1 MKRFTD
7 ILCVLTKPESSRAT
21 LSRAVTLAENNQAK
35 LTVIMVARHVSI
47 GMGMPEGGPIS
58 ADLQAAA
65 VNACEQ
71 QLEQSIAAFLP
82 RAEIKTK
89 VLVGVPFMEI
99 IREVLSNRHDLVIKV
114 CESVEWLHQRFGS
127 EDMHLL
133 RKCPCPV
140 WLIRPSAPKTYRRI
154 LAAVDVHDG
163 DPEDESESRRL
174 LNLQLIELA
183 ASMAIADFA
192 ELHVVHAWQAIGESE
207 MRGSFMRVPEEKVNA
222 YVEQVRLQREA
233 NIEKLMLQAAGNLDE
248 GALDYLKPEVCL
260 LKGWARK
267 VIPVLAKQIEA
278 DLVVM
283 GTVARTGVPGFI
295 MGNTAESILS
305 QLECSVLAIKPTA
318 FVTPVKLR

>member
-1 MKRFTD
+1 
-7 ILCVLTKPESSRAT
+7 
-21 LSRAVTLAENNQAK
+21 
-35 LTVIMVARHVSI
+35 
-47 GMGMPEGGPIS
+47 
-58 ADLQAAA
+58 
-65 VNACEQ
+65 
-71 QLEQSIAAFLP
+71 
-82 RAEIKTK
+82 
-89 VLVGVPFMEI
+89 MEI

-233 NIEKLMLQAAGNLDE
+233 NMEKLMLQAAGNLDE